1 MSMYKI
7 ELSQEQGRWRAV
19 IIDLLVVG
27 EGPDPETATA
37 DAVRKARGQEDVLL
51 LSGLARKQPDGSIRV
66 LQKTGDI
73 ARRIGIEFGIRAVLL
88 FAVIAA
94 VFLMIRGDL
103 KSEAARL
110 RGDIVQEVSLL
121 RQAIDG
127 SAFNDDTRI
136 DRLRARARMLN
147 DKLQPIAEEL
157 RPLFRTLL
165 GDDAPDNG
173 RQSSAPTK

>member
-1 MSMYKI
+1 MNSYKV
-7 ELSQEQGRWRAV
+7 ELSQKQGRWHAV

-37 DAVRKARGQEDVLL
+37 DAVRKARGQEDALL
-51 LSGLARKQPDGSIRV
+51 SSGLAYKLPDGSVRV
-66 LQKTGDI
+66 MQRTGDI
-73 ARRIGIEFGIRAVLL
+73 ARRVGVEYGIRAIFL

-110 RGDIVQEVSLL
+110 RSDIIYEISLL

-127 SAFNDDTRI
+127 SAFDDASRV
-136 DRLRARARMLN
+136 DRFRARARKLN
-147 DKLQPIAEEL
+147 DRLQPIAEEL

-165 GDDAPDNG
+165 GDDAPDNS

>member
-1 MSMYKI
+1 MPEMSTYKI
-7 ELSQEQGRWRAV
+7 ELSQEQGHWRAV

-37 DAVRKARGQEDVLL
+37 DAVRKARGQEDALL
-51 LSGLARKQPDGSIRV
+51 LSGLARKRSDGSIRV
-66 LQKTGDI
+66 LQRTGDI

-88 FAVIAA
+88 F
-94 VFLMIRGDL
+94 
-103 KSEAARL
+103 
-110 RGDIVQEVSLL
+110 VQEVSLL

-165 GDDAPDNG
+165 SDDAPDNG